1 MKEGVT
7 IDFQDDLDEDDLLA
21 ELEEMEQEELDKEL
35 MGVGNDPV
43 PDLDLP
49 TPGTSLPG
57 MISVRKKVKF
67 DT

>member
-1 MKEGVT
+1 MQEGV
-7 IDFQDDLDEDDLLA
+7 IISFQDDLDEDDLLA

-57 MISVRKKVKF
+57 INCPKKVRI
-67 DT
+67 DA

>member
-1 MKEGVT
+1 
-7 IDFQDDLDEDDLLA
+7 
-21 ELEEMEQEELDKEL
+21 MEQEELDKEL

-57 MISVRKKVKF
+57 INCPKKVRI
-67 DT
+67 DA